1 MEYKIRIFLVVG
13 SLAAVFA
20 DVFILVKYRNN
31 RAQPTG
37 LKIFIL
43 EKTFYL
49 GAFIRRILH
58 VSSDSYKRR
67 VRQLT
72 EFYDEYDSIKIA
84 LSMTNA
90 PYTYAALFL
99 PLIIP
104 VVVFEK
110 GKLYILIILLL
121 FVFIC
126 FYPDI
131 WISMRI
137 KNRNEAIL
145 SDFSGMVLKLYMLV
159 SIGIPTT
166 VAFEKVAVSSKGYL
180 YEEMVKVVN
189 DVSLGMSYSDALEGF
204 RERCSCKSVRKFISV
219 YKQNIVLGGPDFPIL
234 LNEMVENAFSERKER
249 AKLKGSL
256 ASQKLLFP
264 TMIMFIGVLIMV
276 VVPSFENIF
285 A

>member
-1 MEYKIRIFLVVG
+1 MENKIRIFLIGV
-13 SLAAVFA
+13 SLVAVFA
-20 DVFILVKYRNN
+20 DIFILVKYKNN
-31 RAQPTG
+31 RIQPTG

-49 GAFIRRILH
+49 GAFIRRIFH
-58 VSSDSYKRR
+58 VSSVRYKRR

-72 EFYDEYDSIKIA
+72 EFYDEYDSVKIA

-99 PLIIP
+99 PFIIP
-104 VVVFEK
+104 VAVFEK
-110 GKLYILIILLL
+110 GKLYTLLIFLL
-121 FVFIC
+121 FIFMC

-131 WISMRI
+131 WIRMRI

-166 VAFEKVAVSSKGYL
+166 LAFEKVAMSSKGYL

-249 AKLKGSL
+249 AKLKGSV

>member
-1 MEYKIRIFLVVG
+1 MENKIRIFLTGV
-13 SLAAVFA
+13 SLLAVFA
-20 DVFILVKYRNN
+20 DIFILVRYRNN
-31 RAQPTG
+31 RTQPTG
-37 LKIFIL
+37 LKIFIF
-43 EKTFYL
+43 EKIFYL
-49 GAFIRRILH
+49 GAFIRRVFH
-58 VSSDSYKRR
+58 VSSARYKRR

-72 EFYDEYDSIKIA
+72 EFYDEYDSVKIA

-104 VVVFEK
+104 VAVFVK
-110 GKLYILIILLL
+110 GKLYTLLILILLI
-121 FVFIC
+121 FMC

-166 VAFEKVAVSSKGYL
+166 VAFEKVALSSKGYL
-180 YEEMVKVVN
+180 YEEMVRVVN

-219 YKQNIVLGGPDFPIL
+219 YKQNIVLGGSDFPLL
-234 LNEMVENAFSERKER
+234 LNEMAENAFSERKER

-276 VVPSFENIF
+276 VVPSFESIF